1 LQIHYALALGY
12 NLKVIYII
20 TKCNI
25 YFYKWQMVMEG
36 LVFVGHLLRKS
47 KQQFMTSEIGYTI
60 ANSLGA
66 EGGGGGTKNRAGETK
81 KKKIRAETSQ

>member
-1 LQIHYALALGY
+1 MQIHYALALGY

-66 EGGGGGTKNRAGETK
+66 GGGGGTKNRAGETK